1 MKDKIRKKYLNIRS
15 NISNKQAKD
24 KKIFNLVINHPIIK
38 NKKNILIYVSYNGE
52 VDTINLIKYFLKSKL
67 VAVPK
72 IENGEMNF
80 YYINSLNDLKKGYS
94 NILEPI
100 TSNKV
105 LSLDGCVVITPG
117 VCFSLDGFRLGYGKG
132 FYDRFFSKNSVY
144 KIGLCYSECLFNE
157 VKQYLF
163 DFDQKVDEVIYD

>member
-24 KKIFNLVINHPIIK
+24 EKIFNLVINHPIIK

-100 TSNKV
+100 TNNKV

-117 VCFSLDGFRLGYGKG
+117 VCFSLDGSRLGYGKG
-132 FYDRFFSKNSVY
+132 FYDHFFSKYSVY

-157 VKQYLF
+157 LDHYLF